1 LITTWVRNVGGVAMI
16 GGRVWFDMFGAKAK
30 GKTAL
35 GQAG

>member
-1 LITTWVRNVGGVAMI
+1 MI
-16 GGRVWFDMFGAKAK
+16 GGRVWFDMFVAKAK